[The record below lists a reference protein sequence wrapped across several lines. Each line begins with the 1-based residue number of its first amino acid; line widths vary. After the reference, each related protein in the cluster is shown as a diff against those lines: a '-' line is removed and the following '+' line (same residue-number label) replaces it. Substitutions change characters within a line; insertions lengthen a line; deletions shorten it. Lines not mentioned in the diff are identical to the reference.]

1 MAGSIDGVKL
11 QMAMAFGQGAG
22 AMLAEEEALE
32 KLLATEG
39 KMVERAA
46 GQWSSFH
53 WAFLTLVRTLGQIA
67 AVRAAQDG
75 RVSIR
80 WVDIELSLPAV
91 LELCPCLELFDPERS
106 AKYRR

>member
-1 MAGSIDGVKL
+1 MAASIDGVKL

-32 KLLATEG
+32 KLLSSEME
-39 KMVERAA
+39 MVERAA
-46 GQWSSFH
+46 GKWSTFH
-53 WAFLTLVRTLGQIA
+53 WAFLSLLRTLGQVA
-67 AVRAAQDG
+67 SVRAAQDG
-75 RVSIR
+75 RVRIR

-91 LELCPCLELFDPERS
+91 LGPCPSLELFDPERS